1 MKKIKWINENFEEAM
16 MIFFLIIMTLVMGF
30 QICMRYIFNASM
42 SWTEELTRY
51 LFVWSGF
58 LSISFAVERSIA
70 IRLEQLTEKMKPK
83 AKSIVFFIDYAIEF
97 LFFLYLIPT
106 AGRSLVIVFASG
118 QVSTAMQMPMWILQL
133 APLVG
138 FLLAEIRLIQ
148 KMFLEIRKIKE
159 DTSCR

>member
-1 MKKIKWINENFEEAM
+1 MKKIKWVNENFEEAM

-58 LSISFAVERSIA
+58 LSISFAVEKSIA

-83 AKSIVFFIDYAIEF
+83 AKSIIFFIDYAIEF

-106 AGRSLVIVFASG
+106 AGRSFVSVFASG

-148 KMFLEIRKIKE
+148 KMFIEIRKMKE